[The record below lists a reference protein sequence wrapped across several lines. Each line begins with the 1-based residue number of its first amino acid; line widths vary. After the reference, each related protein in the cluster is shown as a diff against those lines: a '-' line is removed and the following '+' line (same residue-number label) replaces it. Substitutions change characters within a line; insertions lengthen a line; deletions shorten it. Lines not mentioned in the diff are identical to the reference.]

1 MLVLKNEKQIELN
14 PTFAQLLA
22 DFRRTHV
29 SRFPV
34 EVVAR
39 VEDYMVFVD
48 SRFPVS
54 YEETGNV
61 NKILGAVYL
70 SDGKLVVESR
80 LIQNEKYNMHNT
92 DFHTRKTQ
100 DTRKVLK
107 YMKEYIKPYTAH
119 EIANRTF
126 SIAEQAF
133 DDYKTKVIWKAQEYR
148 LFDMGAIYAEL
159 MHMKAVG
166 YEPKTE
172 KVKNMMTEGFDHI
185 EHSIR
190 VKDTEFPRVHVYVA
204 PDETVNV
211 AVLSPKSGLE
221 VGVSSYESLAAAPT
235 FIQQHVGILKIMEDR
250 SHVPDI
256 GYKAS
261 ANEFWIEGFSQ

>member
-14 PTFAQLLA
+14 PTFTQLLA

-34 EVVAR
+34 EVVVR
-39 VEDYMVFVD
+39 HDDFISFVD
-48 SRFPVS
+48 SRFPVA
-54 YEETGNV
+54 YEETANV
-61 NKILGAVYL
+61 NKILGSVYM
-70 SDGKLVVESR
+70 SDDKLVVESR
-80 LIQNEKYNMHNT
+80 LVKNDKYNMHNS
-92 DFHTRKTQ
+92 DYHTRKTQ
-100 DTRKVLK
+100 DLRKVLK

-119 EIANRTF
+119 EIANRTL
-126 SIAEQAF
+126 SVAEQHFA
-133 DDYKTKVIWKAQEYR
+133 DHKDRVVWKARDYR
-148 LFDMGAIYAEL
+148 LHDMDAIYAEL
-159 MHMKAVG
+159 IHMKAVG

-172 KVKNMMTEGFDHI
+172 ALRKIMSEGFEHI
-185 EHSIR
+185 EHSMRI
-190 VKDTEFPRVHVYVA
+190 KDTEFPRVHVYIA

-221 VGVSSYESLAAAPT
+221 VGVTSYESLAVAPT
-235 FIQQHVGILKIMEDR
+235 FIQQHVGMLKIMEDR

-261 ANEFWIEGFSQ
+261 ATEFWIEGFSQ

>member
-1 MLVLKNEKQIELN
+1 MLVLKNTEKLN
-14 PTFAQLLA
+14 PTFQQLLA

-34 EVVAR
+34 EVIVR
-39 VEDYMVFVD
+39 HDDYISFVD
-48 SRFPVS
+48 SRFPVP
-54 YEETGNV
+54 YEQSANV
-61 NKILGAVYL
+61 DRILGSVYM
-70 SDGKLVVESR
+70 SDSKLVVESR
-80 LIQNEKYNMHNT
+80 LIQNEKYSTHNT
-92 DFHTRKTQ
+92 DYHTRKTQ

-119 EIANRTF
+119 EIANRTLGV
-126 SIAEQAF
+126 AEQHFA
-133 DDYKTKVIWKAQEYR
+133 DHKDKVVWKARDYR
-148 LFDMGAIYAEL
+148 LHEVEAIYAEL

-172 KVKNMMTEGFDHI
+172 ALQKIMTEGLEHI
-185 EHSIR
+185 EHAIR
-190 VKDTEFPRVHVYVA
+190 VKDKDFPRVHVYVA
-204 PDETVNV
+204 PDESVNV

-221 VGVSSYESLAAAPT
+221 VGVTSYESLAATPT

-261 ANEFWIEGFSQ
+261 NCEFWIEGFSQ

>member
-1 MLVLKNEKQIELN
+1 MLVLKNTEKLN
-14 PTFAQLLA
+14 PTFQQLLA
-22 DFRRTHV
+22 DFRRGQV

-34 EVVAR
+34 EVLGKHD
-39 VEDYMVFVD
+39 DYMVFTD
-48 SRFPVS
+48 SRFPIS
-54 YEETGNV
+54 FEETGNV
-61 NKILGAVYL
+61 NKILGAVYM
-70 SDGKLVVESR
+70 SDDKLVVESR
-80 LIQNEKYNMHNT
+80 LIQNDKYNMHNS
-92 DFHTRKTQ
+92 DYHTRKTQ
-100 DTRKVLK
+100 DPRKVLK

-119 EIANRTF
+119 EIANRTL
-126 SIAEQAF
+126 SVAQQAF
-133 DDYKTKVIWKAQEYR
+133 DNHKDKVVWKARDYR
-148 LFDMGAIYAEL
+148 LVDMDAIHAEL
-159 MHMKAVG
+159 IHMKAVG

-172 KVKNMMTEGFDHI
+172 TLQRIMSEGFDHI
-185 EHSIR
+185 EHSMR
-190 VKDTEFPRVHVYVA
+190 MKDKDFPRVHVYVA

-261 ANEFWIEGFSQ
+261 NCEFWIEGFSQ